1 MTLIPVIGLIMVIF
15 FSAPKKEAIDP
26 IQQNHHS
33 SHKTYQLNTPFVETP
48 KPQVLFSKIEEKIHE
63 DAPAKVIPQKKSA
76 IQEIKDDISEE
87 IKASLFVEKKAA
99 PQKALVE
106 IDQPL
111 QLESTD
117 YQAILTYINTNYPN
131 TPASDAEEIATHL
144 VAYGQEHQV
153 DPKLIAALIARESS
167 FNKKAVSK
175 TGAMGLGQIKSLNFE
190 HLKITDP
197 FDIKDN
203 IKGTVTYM
211 NHLMTVWKDK
221 SERVQW
227 ALASYY
233 KGPTA
238 IRRSQGQIDEQ
249 TKNYVSDILKYYDS
263 ITQVKESILST
274 KRR

>member
-1 MTLIPVIGLIMVIF
+1 MVIF

-26 IQQNHHS
+26 IQQNRNS
-33 SHKTYQLNTPFVETP
+33 SPKTYQLNTPLVETP
-48 KPQVLFSKIEEKIHE
+48 RPQVLFSKIEEKIHE
-63 DAPAKVIPQKKSA
+63 DVPAKEIAQKKSA

-87 IKASLFVEKKAA
+87 IKASLFVEKKPTSEPIHTA
-99 PQKALVE
+99 P
-106 IDQPL
+106 
-111 QLESTD
+111 LESTD
-117 YQAILTYINTNYPN
+117 YQAILTYITTNYTN
-131 TPASDAEEIATHL
+131 TPASDAQEIATHL
-144 VAYGQEHQV
+144 VSYGQEHHV

-175 TGAMGLGQIKSLNFE
+175 TGAMGLGQIKSLNFD
-190 HLKITDP
+190 HLKIADP

-249 TKNYVSDILKYYDS
+249 TKNYVSDILKYYDA
-263 ITQVKESILST
+263 ITQVKESLIKT
-274 KRR
+274 KKR